1 MIGSNIQFLPEVD
14 STNNYIAKL
23 ISEGKAQHGTVILAE
38 KQTAG
43 RGQRGNTW
51 QTSAK
56 NQFTGSFYMVTAFLS
71 VRQATYLNK
80 ALALAVAKSVSAV
93 SSADVKIKWPNDIL
107 VNDLKLGGILIEG
120 NIKNQMLEHVIFGLG
135 LNLEQETDLPSS
147 TSLEN
152 LGISMKPFELL
163 TFLLPRLQEE
173 FERCRS
179 GRFSE
184 IQQEYLM
191 YLWRLNEEQLIQV
204 ANGESFNGKIIDVNE
219 EGSVVIESESGIQEF
234 GLQEVKFSY

>member
-23 ISEGKAQHGTVILAE
+23 ISEGKAPHGTVILAE

-43 RGQRGNTW
+43 RGQRGNVW
-51 QTSAK
+51 QTTAK
-56 NQFTGSFYMVTAFLS
+56 NQFTGSFYLVTAFLS
-71 VRQATYLNK
+71 VRHASYLNK
-80 ALALAVAKSVSAV
+80 ALTLAVAKSISAV
-93 SSADVKIKWPNDIL
+93 SGENVKIKWPNDIL

-120 NIKNQMLEHVIFGLG
+120 NIKNQVLEHVVLGLG
-135 LNLEQETDLPSS
+135 LNLEQEVDLPSS
-147 TSLEN
+147 TSLEK
-152 LGISMKPFELL
+152 LGVSMKPFELL

-179 GRFSE
+179 GLFNE
-184 IQQEYLM
+184 IQREYLE
-191 YLWRLNEEQLIQV
+191 YLWRLNEVQMIRHTD
-204 ANGESFNGKIIDVNE
+204 GSSFLGKIVDVNE
-219 EGSVVIESESGIQEF
+219 EGSIVIDTESGLLEF

>member
-23 ISEGKAQHGTVILAE
+23 ISEGKAPHGTVILAE

-43 RGQRGNTW
+43 RGQRGNVW

-56 NQFTGSFYMVTAFLS
+56 NQFTGSFYLVTAFLS
-71 VRQATYLNK
+71 VRHASYLNK
-80 ALALAVAKSVSAV
+80 ALTLAVAKSISAV
-93 SSADVKIKWPNDIL
+93 SGENVKIKWPNDIL

-120 NIKNQMLEHVIFGLG
+120 NIKNQVLEHVIFGLG
-135 LNLEQETDLPSS
+135 LNLEQEADLPSS
-147 TSLEN
+147 TSLEK

-173 FERCRS
+173 FERCRN
-179 GRFSE
+179 GWFNE
-184 IQQEYLM
+184 IQREYLE
-191 YLWRLNEEQLIQV
+191 YLWRLNEVQLIQHTD
-204 ANGESFNGKIIDVNE
+204 GSSFPGKIIDVNE
-219 EGSVVIESESGIQEF
+219 EGSVVIDTESGILEF

>member
-23 ISEGKAQHGTVILAE
+23 ISEGKAPHGTVILAE

-43 RGQRGNTW
+43 RGQRGNVW

-56 NQFTGSFYMVTAFLS
+56 NQFTGSFYLVTAFLS
-71 VRQATYLNK
+71 VRHASYLNK
-80 ALALAVAKSVSAV
+80 ALTLAVAKSISAI
-93 SSADVKIKWPNDIL
+93 SSENVKIKWPNDIL

-120 NIKNQMLEHVIFGLG
+120 NIKNQVLEHVIFGLG

-147 TSLEN
+147 TSLEK

-173 FERCRS
+173 FERCRN
-179 GRFSE
+179 GLFNE
-184 IQQEYLM
+184 IQREYLE
-191 YLWRLNEEQLIQV
+191 YLWRLNEAQLIQH
-204 ANGESFNGKIIDVNE
+204 ADGSSFSGKIVDVNE
-219 EGSVVIESESGIQEF
+219 EGSVVIDTESGLREF